1 MFRNI
6 NIILEDRSDGIEDG
20 GYFVFNVLHGEDSHL
35 VRIIVYIDNDG
46 VPLNEAEILGAAIV
60 VDGPLPGGTT
70 SLNYLQ
76 VLATLEGEG
85 LIDGIDQVF
94 LDIPGMYN
102 ISDVPVPY
110 ILSQVQ
116 DYSEFEDQII
126 DWIKLLFDEDSAL
139 TRYISLI
146 NIDNAE
152 NTNNS

>member
-1 MFRNI
+1 MIQNI
-6 NIILEDRSDGIEDG
+6 NIILEDRSDGFEDG
-20 GYFVFNVLHGEDSHL
+20 GYFVFDILREEDRHL
-35 VRIIVYIDNDG
+35 LRIIVYIDNDG
-46 VPLNEAEILGAAIV
+46 EPLNEAEILGAAIV
-60 VDGPLPGGTT
+60 VDGPSPAGIK
-70 SLNYLQ
+70 SLDYLQ

-116 DYSEFEDQII
+116 DYSAYEDQII
-126 DWIKLLFDEDSAL
+126 DWIKLLFDENSAL
-139 TRYISLI
+139 ARYISLI
-146 NIDNAE
+146 ESGNAE

>member
-6 NIILEDRSDGIEDG
+6 NIILEDRSDGFEDG
-20 GYFVFNVLHGEDSHL
+20 GFFVFDVLHGEDSHL
-35 VRIIVYIDNDG
+35 LRIIVYIDDNG
-46 VPLNEAEILGAAIV
+46 QPLNEAEILGAAIV
-60 VDGPLPGGTT
+60 VDGPLPEGIT

-102 ISDVPVPY
+102 ILDVPLPY
-110 ILSQVQ
+110 LLSQVQ
-116 DYSEFEDQII
+116 NFAEFEEQII

-139 TRYISLI
+139 TRFISLI
-146 NIDNAE
+146 DIDDAE